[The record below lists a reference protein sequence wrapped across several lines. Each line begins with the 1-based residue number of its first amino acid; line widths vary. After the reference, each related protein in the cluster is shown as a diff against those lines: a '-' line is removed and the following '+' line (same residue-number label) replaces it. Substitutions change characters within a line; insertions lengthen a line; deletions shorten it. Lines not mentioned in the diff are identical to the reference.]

1 MTAPAARPVALVT
14 GASSGLGHAY
24 SRQLAEG
31 GWDLVPVARRADR
44 LESLAARLRST
55 GSVAV
60 QPLVADLTDP
70 VGLAAVE
77 ERIGRGLDLVVNCA
91 GFAGYMP
98 FAELPPDVADALI
111 GIHVRAVTRLTGA
124 AVRAMVPE
132 RRGAIINVASLLA
145 FSESAVLGR
154 FNRATYAACKAFIV
168 TFTQLVA
175 QEVADHGIRV
185 QVCCPG
191 AVVSEFHDVA
201 RVPNPPLAMNP
212 EEVVAASLRALDI
225 GEVVCVPG
233 LEDPTVVDRYHQAQR
248 EMLRQGNRPE
258 LAERYRTAAG

>member
-1 MTAPAARPVALVT
+1 MVA
-14 GASSGLGHAY
+14 
-24 SRQLAEG
+24 
-31 GWDLVPVARRADR
+31 
-44 LESLAARLRST
+44 
-55 GSVAV
+55 
-60 QPLVADLTDP
+60 
-70 VGLAAVE
+70 
-77 ERIGRGLDLVVNCA
+77 ERIDRGVDLVVNCA

-98 FAELPPDVADALI
+98 FAELSSEVADSLI
-111 GIHVRAVTRLTGA
+111 DVHVRAVTHLTGA
-124 AVRAMVPE
+124 AVRAMVPN

-154 FNRATYAACKAFIV
+154 FNRATYAGCKAFIV

-175 QEVADHGIRV
+175 QEVHDHGIRV

-201 RVPNPPLAMNP
+201 GVPNPPAAMSP
-212 EEVVAASLRALDI
+212 EEVATASLRALDV

-233 LEDPTVVDRYHQAQR
+233 LEDPAVIDRYHQAQR

-258 LAERYRTAAG
+258 LAERYRVAAG